1 MSRFVAIGAR
11 QGERQ
16 TIADHGSTLRVDC
29 KRCYYIPMRRPLTLF
44 MVFILV
50 IANSAAVAGAICRH
64 ASVADHVAARKSE
77 DARIAGVALSEEA
90 ADSVA
95 SKKGALAGAGAVAWV
110 ADLSPGPQLT
120 VPAVVTRAVDAEM
133 ALARPLI
140 GRSLAPLLEPP
151 AA

>member
-1 MSRFVAIGAR
+1 
-11 QGERQ
+11 
-16 TIADHGSTLRVDC
+16 
-29 KRCYYIPMRRPLTLF
+29 MRRLLTLF
-44 MVFILV
+44 MLFILV

-64 ASVADHVAARKSE
+64 ASVADHEAARKSE
-77 DARIAGVALSEEA
+77 DARIMGVALSEET

-95 SKKGALAGAGAVAWV
+95 SKKGALADAGAVAWA

-120 VPAVVTRAVDAEM
+120 GPAVTTRAVDAEM